1 MFKLRNFSFTL
12 IFFPLIVYSAVADNL
27 TKYEADRFISHL
39 VLNDDSLKFYL
50 DPSELRQSERLG
62 IDYQGVTNKFL
73 ISYGLSSNLIM
84 AIQSGNYKYRID
96 SLGDSFSRL
105 SIFVP
110 DEGLQQDYFFLHDK
124 LVSPFTY
131 YSKNWKRI
139 ESEYFVF
146 VVSDSIDCN
155 PYSIAVLDAF
165 VGKMIDKLELDK
177 NAKEILK
184 REKIFY
190 YLCKDDNEIERL
202 TGFKTRGIYNLAYDC
217 VVSTYRCHYHE
228 LLHLLMNYRLR
239 NLPLYTH
246 PFLQEGFAVA
256 FGGRGGLDP
265 HIVLEAGTYI
275 VESGIADYSEF
286 LTKEEFAENDP
297 SITYPIS
304 GLYSKFLWEKLGTS
318 GYKRFYQKYSGT
330 ELQVDTM
337 RIDSIDLPPQKEW
350 MDFVHEE
357 ASKKTIEFKLRAVSQ
372 RAKDSYVT
380 EDSSELYFR
389 VKDTLLI
396 TPRTGPSFS
405 YSRKFTELFPSRKY
419 NGEKYAIIATA
430 SGISVYNLF
439 TGNLVAS
446 YVESFN
452 VPPLAVPNENGDFQF
467 SIPKKIFDEEIANWN
482 LRP

>member
-190 YLCKDDNEIERL
+190 YLCKDDNEIE
-202 TGFKTRGIYNLAYDC
+202 G
-217 VVSTYRCHYHE
+217 
-228 LLHLLMNYRLR
+228 
-239 NLPLYTH
+239 
-246 PFLQEGFAVA
+246 
-256 FGGRGGLDP
+256 
-265 HIVLEAGTYI
+265 
-275 VESGIADYSEF
+275 
-286 LTKEEFAENDP
+286 
-297 SITYPIS
+297 
-304 GLYSKFLWEKLGTS
+304 
-318 GYKRFYQKYSGT
+318 
-330 ELQVDTM
+330 
-337 RIDSIDLPPQKEW
+337 
-350 MDFVHEE
+350 
-357 ASKKTIEFKLRAVSQ
+357 
-372 RAKDSYVT
+372 
-380 EDSSELYFR
+380 
-389 VKDTLLI
+389 
-396 TPRTGPSFS
+396 
-405 YSRKFTELFPSRKY
+405 
-419 NGEKYAIIATA
+419 
-430 SGISVYNLF
+430 
-439 TGNLVAS
+439 
-446 YVESFN
+446 
-452 VPPLAVPNENGDFQF
+452 
-467 SIPKKIFDEEIANWN
+467 
-482 LRP
+482 